1 MKTVNKFWDNFYKN
15 FNLRKPTSFGKFVNK
30 NFIRKKK
37 NLLEVGCGNGRDS
50 FYLSKK
56 VKIISIDK
64 SAETIKQNLIIL
76 RKIKKKNFY
85 FKKLDAIRL
94 ATIKLVKFNYI
105 YARFFL
111 HTINLSSE
119 KKKDWQNLKMT
130 TLQFVEL
137 S

>member
-76 RKIKKKNFY
+76 RKIKKKTFTLKNLMQ
-85 FKKLDAIRL
+85 LDLR
-94 ATIKLVKFNYI
+94 
-105 YARFFL
+105 
-111 HTINLSSE
+111 
-119 KKKDWQNLKMT
+119 Q
-130 TLQFVEL
+130 
-137 S
+137 